1 MRPDQRHNAA
11 PRPLVIHPHYTTHAW
26 GSVLV
31 ELGQTKVI
39 VTVSIE
45 DRVPSF
51 CRGTHQGW
59 MTAEYAMLPG
69 ATHQRNPRESIKGRP
84 SGRSSE
90 IQRLIGR
97 SLRPVLDLSLLGER
111 TVIIDCDVIQAD
123 GGTRTA
129 SITGAMAALRLAF
142 GKWVLA
148 GSNRRS
154 PIRDWVAAISVGIVD
169 GECRCDLC
177 YEEDANASVDMNV
190 VMNEAG
196 NLIELQGTAE
206 SSPFGDSELTQMI
219 GMARGA
225 IVPMI
230 QTIKQLPLS

>member
-1 MRPDQRHNAA
+1 
-11 PRPLVIHPHYTTHAW
+11 
-26 GSVLV
+26 VLV
-31 ELGQTKVI
+31 ELGHTKVI
-39 VTVSIE
+39 VTVTLE
-45 DRVPSF
+45 DRVPPF
-51 CRGTHQGW
+51 CRGTHAGW

-69 ATHQRNPRESIKGRP
+69 ATHQRNPRDSSKGRP

-97 SLRPVLDLSLLGER
+97 ALRPTLDLSVLGER
-111 TVIIDCDVIQAD
+111 TVMIDCDVIQAD

-148 GSNRRS
+148 GPNRQS

-177 YEEDANASVDMNV
+177 YDEDAKASVDMNV

-196 NLIELQGTAE
+196 HLIELQGTAE
-206 SSPFGDSELTQMI
+206 SSPFSETELGQMI
-219 GMARGA
+219 GMARAA
-225 IVPMI
+225 ILPMI
-230 QTIKQLPLS
+230 HRIKQLS

>member
-1 MRPDQRHNAA
+1 MRPDQRANHA
-11 PRPLVIHPHYTTHAW
+11 PRTLVIHPHYTTHAL

-31 ELGQTKVI
+31 ELGHTKVI
-39 VTVSIE
+39 VTVTME
-45 DRVPSF
+45 DRVPPF
-51 CRGTHQGW
+51 CRGTNAGW

-69 ATHQRNPRESIKGRP
+69 ATHQRNPRDSSKGRP

-97 SLRPVLDLSLLGER
+97 ALRPTLDLSVLGER
-111 TVIIDCDVIQAD
+111 TVMIDCDVIQAD

-129 SITGAMAALRLAF
+129 SITGAMAALHLAF
-142 GKWVLA
+142 GKWELA

-177 YEEDANASVDMNV
+177 YDEDAKASVDMNV

-196 NLIELQGTAE
+196 HLIELQGTAE
-206 SSPFGDSELTQMI
+206 SSPFSETELGHMI
-219 GMARGA
+219 GMARA
-225 IVPMI
+225 SILPMI
-230 QTIKQLPLS
+230 HHIKQLPL